1 MAQHKARKRF
11 GQNFLHDHH
20 IISNILG
27 SLEYTQPQH
36 WVEIG
41 PGQGALTESL
51 LQDGIQLDVVELDRD
66 LVRFLGNKFADYAN
80 LTIHSSD
87 ALRFDFASLSH
98 NNEKI
103 HILGNL
109 PYNISTPLM
118 FHLLENTPLIA
129 DMTFMLQKEVVDRIC
144 AEPGSKKYGRLSV
157 MMQYYCETDHLFDVP
172 PESFNPA
179 PKVMS
184 SIVRLTPHEQA
195 PVEIESIAT
204 LNTVVTAAFSQRRK
218 TLRNSLKK
226 LILETNIIALDIDPV
241 RRAETLSLAEFA
253 NISEFVLNNPLEEIE
268 ETP

>member
-1 MAQHKARKRF
+1 MAHIARKRF
-11 GQNFLHDHH
+11 GQNFLHDQH

-27 SLEYTQPQH
+27 SLYYHKDQH

-41 PGQGALTESL
+41 PGQGALTESIL
-51 LQDGIQLDVVELDRD
+51 TDGIRLDVVELDRD
-66 LVRFLGNKFADYAN
+66 LVRFLSFKFRNFSN
-80 LTIHSSD
+80 LSIHSSD
-87 ALRFDFASLSH
+87 ALKFDFSALATQG
-98 NNEKI
+98 EKL

-144 AEPGSKKYGRLSV
+144 AAPGSKKYGRLSV
-157 MMQYYCETDHLFDVP
+157 MMQYYCATEHLFDVP

-184 SIVRLTPHEQA
+184 SIVRLVPHAQP
-195 PVEIESIAT
+195 PVIIDSVKS

-226 LILETNIIALDIDPV
+226 LILESDIAALGIDPTI
-241 RRAETLSLAEFA
+241 RAECLPLEDFAKLSQ
-253 NISEFVLNNPLEEIE
+253 FVLQNPLPEE
-268 ETP
+268 

>member
-1 MAQHKARKRF
+1 MAHKARKRF
-11 GQNFLHDHH
+11 GQNFLHDYH

-27 SLEYTQPQH
+27 SLFYTQDQH

-51 LQDGIQLDVVELDRD
+51 LKSGVQLDVVELDRD
-66 LVRFLGNKFADYAN
+66 LVKILDIKFEHYDN

-87 ALRFDFASLSH
+87 ALRFDFSALAKSG
-98 NNEKI
+98 EKL

-118 FHLLENTPLIA
+118 FHLLENTPSIA

-144 AEPGSKKYGRLSV
+144 AAPGSKKYGRLSV
-157 MMQYYCETDHLFDVP
+157 MMQYYCATEHLFDVP
-172 PESFNPA
+172 PESFNPR

-184 SIVRLTPHEQA
+184 SIVRLVPHEQP
-195 PVEIESIAT
+195 PVNIDSVAM
-204 LNTVVTAAFSQRRK
+204 LNTVVTTAFSQRRK

-226 LILETNIIALDIDPV
+226 LITGADITALNIDPSL
-241 RRAETLSLAEFA
+241 RAETISLQDFAKLSQYINLH
-253 NISEFVLNNPLEEIE
+253 PLEE
-268 ETP
+268 PVL

>member
-1 MAQHKARKRF
+1 MAHIARKRF

-27 SLEYTQPQH
+27 SLAYNKNQH

-41 PGQGALTESL
+41 PGQGALTESIL
-51 LQDGIQLDVVELDRD
+51 NDGIQLDVVELDRD
-66 LVRFLGNKFADYAN
+66 LVRFLDFKFRNFSN

-87 ALRFDFASLSH
+87 ALKFDFSALATQG
-98 NNEKI
+98 EKL

-129 DMTFMLQKEVVDRIC
+129 NMTFMLQKEVVDRIC
-144 AEPGSKKYGRLSV
+144 AAPGNKKYGRLSV
-157 MMQYYCETDHLFDVP
+157 MMQYYCATEHLFDVP

-184 SIVRLTPHEQA
+184 SIVRLMPYAQP
-195 PVEIESIAT
+195 PVIIDSIKS

-226 LILETNIIALDIDPV
+226 LILEANIIALDIDPTI
-241 RRAETLSLAEFA
+241 RAECLSLEDFA
-253 NISEFVLNNPLEEIE
+253 KISQFVHQNPLPEE
-268 ETP
+268 

>member
-1 MAQHKARKRF
+1 MAHKARKRF

-27 SLEYTQPQH
+27 SLFYQKEQH

-51 LQDGIQLDVVELDRD
+51 LKSGVQLDVVELDRD
-66 LVRFLGNKFADYAN
+66 LVKYLGSRFADYQN

-87 ALRFDFASLSH
+87 ALRFDFSALAAEG
-98 NNEKI
+98 EKL

-118 FHLLENTPLIA
+118 FHLLENTPSIA

-144 AEPGSKKYGRLSV
+144 AGPGSKKYGRLSV
-157 MMQYYCETDHLFDVP
+157 MMQYYCETEHLFDVP
-172 PESFNPA
+172 PESFTPQ

-184 SIVRLTPHEQA
+184 SIVRLVPHEQP
-195 PVEIESIAT
+195 PVLIDSVEM
-204 LNTVVTAAFSQRRK
+204 LNTVVISAFSQRRK

-226 LILETNIIALDIDPV
+226 LITEENITALDINPTL
-241 RRAETLSLAEFA
+241 RAETISLQDFAKLSQF
-253 NISEFVLNNPLEEIE
+253 IQQNPLEEIDE
-268 ETP
+268 S

>member
-1 MAQHKARKRF
+1 MAHIARKRF

-27 SLEYTQPQH
+27 SLYYNKDQH

-41 PGQGALTESL
+41 PGQGALTESIL
-51 LQDGIQLDVVELDRD
+51 TDGIQLDIVELDRD
-66 LVRFLGNKFADYAN
+66 LVHFLSFKFRNFSN

-87 ALRFDFASLSH
+87 ALKFDFSALATQG
-98 NNEKI
+98 EKL

-157 MMQYYCETDHLFDVP
+157 MMQYYCETEHLFDVP

-184 SIVRLTPHEQA
+184 SIVRLVPHEQP
-195 PVEIESIAT
+195 PVVIDSVKS

-226 LILETNIIALDIDPV
+226 LILESNIVALDIDPTI
-241 RRAETLSLAEFA
+241 RAACLPLEDFAKLSQ
-253 NISEFVLNNPLEEIE
+253 FVHQNPLPEE
-268 ETP
+268 

>member
-1 MAQHKARKRF
+1 MAHIARKRF

-27 SLEYTQPQH
+27 SLYYNKDQH

-41 PGQGALTESL
+41 PGQGALTESIL
-51 LQDGIQLDVVELDRD
+51 TDGIQLDVVELDRD
-66 LVRFLGNKFADYAN
+66 LVRFLSFKFRNFSN

-87 ALRFDFASLSH
+87 ALKFDFSALATQG
-98 NNEKI
+98 EKL

-157 MMQYYCETDHLFDVP
+157 MMQYYCATEHLFDVP

-184 SIVRLTPHEQA
+184 SIVRLVPHAQP
-195 PVEIESIAT
+195 PVVIDSVKS

-226 LILETNIIALDIDPV
+226 LILETDITALGIDPTI
-241 RRAETLSLAEFA
+241 RAECLALEDFAKLSQ
-253 NISEFVLNNPLEEIE
+253 FVLQNPLPEE
-268 ETP
+268 